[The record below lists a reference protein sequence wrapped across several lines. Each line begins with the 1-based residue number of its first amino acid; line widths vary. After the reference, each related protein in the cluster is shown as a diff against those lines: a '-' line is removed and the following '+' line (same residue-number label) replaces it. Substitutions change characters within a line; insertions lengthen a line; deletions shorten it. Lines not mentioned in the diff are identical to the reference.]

1 MMLVYYLP
9 ALYSRIICFIDPLEM
24 IKDTV
29 ERRTRLL
36 WPGEEEEEDVTPQ
49 LILATHYQMRTDTTQ
64 THQVS
69 SEDLTYTNLRVRE
82 DIWSHTKELESLP
95 PYQPY
100 AEGGGERG
108 SRVGGAG
115 GA

>member
-1 MMLVYYLP
+1 MMLIYYPP
-9 ALYSRIICFIDPLEM
+9 ALYRRVICFIDPLEM

-49 LILATHYQMRTDTTQ
+49 LILATQYQMETDTTQ

-69 SEDLTYTNLRVRE
+69 EDPTYTNLRE

-100 AEGGGERG
+100 
-108 SRVGGAG
+108 V
-115 GA
+115 

>member
-1 MMLVYYLP
+1 MMLIYYPP
-9 ALYSRIICFIDPLEM
+9 ALYRRVICFIDPLEM

-49 LILATHYQMRTDTTQ
+49 LILATQYQMETDTTQ
-64 THQVS
+64 TRQVS
-69 SEDLTYTNLRVRE
+69 EDPTYTNLRE

-100 AEGGGERG
+100 
-108 SRVGGAG
+108 V
-115 GA
+115 